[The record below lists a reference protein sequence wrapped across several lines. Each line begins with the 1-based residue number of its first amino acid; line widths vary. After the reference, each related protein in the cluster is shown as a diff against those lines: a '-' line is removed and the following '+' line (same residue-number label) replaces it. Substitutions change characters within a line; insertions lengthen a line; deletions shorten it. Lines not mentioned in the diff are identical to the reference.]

1 MDFCLF
7 LRIFCPSNSI
17 HAGNTLKA
25 KSDLR
30 VALVHD
36 WLTGMRGGEKVL
48 EVLCELY
55 PDATLFT
62 LLHNEGAMSATIENM
77 KIQTSFVQNLPFKKD
92 HYRNY
97 LPLFP
102 RAIESFDFAG
112 YDLILSTSHC
122 VAKGAKPV
130 GNTLHICYCFT
141 PMRYVWDQYEEY
153 FGKDR
158 AGIAT
163 RTAMKLVA
171 PGLRNWD
178 VKSCSRVH
186 FFIADS
192 ENVGRRIER
201 YYARAADV
209 IHAPV
214 NTSLFTPS
222 GKPGDYYLVVS
233 ALVPYKRVD
242 LAVDTFNQLGNRL
255 VIVGSGPEAEKLK
268 AKAAS
273 NVEFLGWE
281 NDETLAKF
289 YANCR
294 ALIFPG
300 VEDFGIVPLEAM
312 ASGRPVIA
320 FAEGGALETVVGSG
334 ENPTGVFFHE
344 QSVTSLKNAI
354 KDFESRQFDSQAIRK
369 HAEKFD
375 RRRFKQRLHDYINDK
390 IAIHFH

>member
-1 MDFCLF
+1 
-7 LRIFCPSNSI
+7 
-17 HAGNTLKA
+17 
-25 KSDLR
+25 
-30 VALVHD
+30 
-36 WLTGMRGGEKVL
+36 
-48 EVLCELY
+48 
-55 PDATLFT
+55 
-62 LLHNEGAMSATIENM
+62 MSPAIENM
-77 KIQTSFVQNLPFKKD
+77 KIQTSFVQNLPFKED

-102 RAIESFDFAG
+102 RAIESFDFSG
-112 YDLILSTSHC
+112 YDLIISTSHC

-130 GNTLHICYCFT
+130 GNALHICYCFT
-141 PMRYVWDQYEEY
+141 PMRYVWEQYAEY

-163 RTAMKLVA
+163 RTAMALVA

-178 VKSCSRVH
+178 VRASSRVH
-186 FFIADS
+186 FFVADS
-192 ENVGRRIER
+192 ENVARRIER

-214 NTSLFTPS
+214 NTSLFKPS
-222 GKPGDYYLVVS
+222 GKPGDYYLMVT

-242 LAVDTFNQLGNRL
+242 LAIDTFNQLGDRL
-255 VIVGSGPEAEKLK
+255 VIVGSGPDEEKLK

-273 NVEFLGWE
+273 NIEFLGWE
-281 NDETLAKF
+281 ADETLAKF
-289 YANCR
+289 YTNCR

-320 FAEGGALETVVGSG
+320 YAQGGALETVVGSG
-334 ENPTGVFFHE
+334 ENPTGVFFYE
-344 QSVTSLKNAI
+344 QSVDALKNAI

-375 RRRFKQRLHDYINDK
+375 RKKFKQRLHEYISDK
-390 IAIHFH
+390 IAFHFK

>member
-1 MDFCLF
+1 MGT
-7 LRIFCPSNSI
+7 I
-17 HAGNTLKA
+17 LKA
-25 KSDLR
+25 ISDLR

-62 LLHNEGAMSATIENM
+62 LLHNKGAMSPTIENM
-77 KIQTSFVQNLPFKKD
+77 RVQTSFVQTLPFKED
-92 HYRNY
+92 HYRHY

-102 RAIESFDFAG
+102 RAIESFDFSG
-112 YDLILSTSHC
+112 YDLIVSTSHC

-130 GNTLHICYCFT
+130 GNALHICYCFT
-141 PMRYVWDQYEEY
+141 PMRYVWEQYAEY
-153 FGKDR
+153 FGKGR

-163 RTAMKLVA
+163 RTAMALVA

-178 VKSCSRVH
+178 VRASSRVH
-186 FFIADS
+186 FFVADS
-192 ENVGRRIER
+192 ENVARRIER

-209 IHAPV
+209 IHGPV
-214 NTSLFTPS
+214 NTSLFKPS
-222 GKPGDYYLVVS
+222 GNPGDYYLMVT

-242 LAVDTFNQLGNRL
+242 LAVDTFNQLGVRL
-255 VIVGSGPEAEKLK
+255 VIIGSGPDEEKLK

-273 NVEFLGWE
+273 NIEFLGWE
-281 NDETLAKF
+281 GDEILAKF

-300 VEDFGIVPLEAM
+300 IEDFGIVPLEAM

-320 FAEGGALETVVGSG
+320 FAQGGALETVVGNG
-334 ENPTGVFFHE
+334 ENPTGVFFYE
-344 QSVTSLKNAI
+344 QSVDALKKAI
-354 KDFESRQFDSQAIRK
+354 KEFESRQFDSTAIRK

-375 RRRFKQRLHDYINDK
+375 RKRFKQRLHEYITDK
-390 IAIHFH
+390 IAFHFK

>member
-1 MDFCLF
+1 M
-7 LRIFCPSNSI
+7 
-17 HAGNTLKA
+17 LKA
-25 KSDLR
+25 NAELR

-62 LLHNEGAMSATIENM
+62 LLHNKGAMSTGIENM
-77 KIQTSFVQNLPFKKD
+77 KIQTSFVQKLPFKED

-97 LPLFP
+97 LPFFP
-102 RAIESFDFAG
+102 RAIESFDFSG
-112 YDLILSTSHC
+112 YDLIISTSHC

-130 GNTLHICYCFT
+130 GNALHICYCFT

-153 FGKDR
+153 FGKGR

-163 RTAMKLVA
+163 RTAMTLVA
-171 PGLRNWD
+171 PALRNWD

-186 FFIADS
+186 FFVADS
-192 ENVGRRIER
+192 ENVARRIER
-201 YYARAADV
+201 YYARTADV

-214 NTSLFTPS
+214 NTSIFTPS
-222 GKPGDYYLVVS
+222 GKPGDYYLMVS

-242 LAVDTFNQLGNRL
+242 LAVDTFNQLGDRL
-255 VIVGSGPEAEKLK
+255 VIVGSGPEEEKLK
-268 AKAAS
+268 AKASS

-320 FAEGGALETVVGSG
+320 FAEGGALETVVGGG
-334 ENPTGVFFHE
+334 ENPTGVFFYE
-344 QSVTSLKNAI
+344 QSVASLKNAI
-354 KDFESRQFDSQAIRK
+354 KEFESRQFDSQAIRR

-375 RRRFKQRLHDYINDK
+375 RRRFKQRLHDYITDK
-390 IAIHFH
+390 ISIHFN

>member
-1 MDFCLF
+1 V
-7 LRIFCPSNSI
+7 
-17 HAGNTLKA
+17 GNILKII
-25 KSDLR
+25 SDLR

-62 LLHNEGAMSATIENM
+62 LLHNKGAMSPTIENM
-77 KIQTSFVQNLPFKKD
+77 KIQTSFVQNLPFKED

-102 RAIESFDFAG
+102 HAIESFDFTG
-112 YDLILSTSHC
+112 YDLIISTSHC

-130 GNTLHICYCFT
+130 GNALHICYCFT
-141 PMRYVWDQYEEY
+141 PMRYVWEQYAEY

-163 RTAMKLVA
+163 RAAMALVA

-178 VKSCSRVH
+178 VRASSRVH
-186 FFIADS
+186 FFVADS
-192 ENVGRRIER
+192 ENVARRIER

-214 NTSLFTPS
+214 NTSLFKPS
-222 GKPGDYYLVVS
+222 GIPGDYYLMVT

-242 LAVDTFNQLGNRL
+242 LAVETFNQLGDRL
-255 VIVGSGPEAEKLK
+255 VIVGSGPDEEKLK

-273 NVEFLGWE
+273 NIEFLGWE
-281 NDETLAKF
+281 GDETLAKF

-320 FAEGGALETVVGSG
+320 FAQGGALETVVGNG
-334 ENPTGVFFHE
+334 ENATGVFFHE
-344 QSVTSLKNAI
+344 QTVAALKNAI
-354 KDFESRQFDSQAIRK
+354 KDFELRQFDSQAIRK

-375 RRRFKQRLHDYINDK
+375 RKRFKQRLHEYITDK
-390 IAIHFH
+390 IAFHFK